1 MNAQDFE
8 QMCMVLVKQ
17 LRWYAPNPETRDMG
31 KSTGNL
37 ATHGVAFEPIDQRTF
52 KIYIDE
58 NQAPYMPFTNE
69 PWDIRIIKQGT
80 GRKGETRT
88 VIRTWKNPNEGW
100 FDKSA
105 LKLAQLAAHISR
117 GELKKHD

>member
-8 QMCMVLVKQ
+8 QMCMQVVKE
-17 LRWYAPNPETRDMG
+17 LRALAPKD
-31 KSTGNL
+31 TGNL
-37 ATHGVAFEPIDQRTF
+37 AYNAIQFEWVDNSTF
-52 KIYIDE
+52 KIFVNEEI
-58 NQAPYMPFTNE
+58 APYMPFTNE

-88 VIRTWKNPNEGW
+88 VIRTWENPNEGW
-100 FDKSA
+100 FDRA
-105 LKLAQLAAHISR
+105 ADELAFRMAFLER

>member
-8 QMCMVLVKQ
+8 QMCMVIVKQ

-37 ATHGVAFEPIDQRTF
+37 MTHGVKFDWINPTTF
-52 KIYIDE
+52 KLFIDE
-58 NQAPYMPFTNE
+58 DEAPYMPFTNE
-69 PWDIRIIKQGT
+69 PWISPRWGGK
-80 GRKGETRT
+80 
-88 VIRTWKNPNEGW
+88 KNPNEGW

-105 LKLAQLAAHISR
+105 LKLAQLAAKISK
-117 GELKKHD
+117 GELQQND